1 MNRTKKNSPI
11 LPQTSRVSAILSM
24 VAAVEDGASPDASIS
39 WNDAHGNL
47 IKVHVA
53 KYSK

>member
-1 MNRTKKNSPI
+1 MKTKSKNS
-11 LPQTSRVSAILSM
+11 LPVDTRLNAIMSLI
-24 VAAVEDGASPDASIS
+24 AAVEDGASPDASLS
-39 WNDAHGNL
+39 WNDAEGKL